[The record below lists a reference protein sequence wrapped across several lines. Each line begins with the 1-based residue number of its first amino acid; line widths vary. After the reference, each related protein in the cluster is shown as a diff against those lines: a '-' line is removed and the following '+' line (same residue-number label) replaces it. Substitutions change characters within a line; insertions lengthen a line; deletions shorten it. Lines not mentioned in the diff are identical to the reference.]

1 MEINST
7 WLIVEGL
14 IVAAYLITPFVAAAA
29 IITKHDETYRTTAV
43 MNSFVR
49 WWTRLF
55 VLAHTVILCAVALL
69 FGAYWLIVHVV
80 VAAIVTLVIITTC
93 KQADSEAEDDETE
106 KVANTYIYGFCYLV
120 IVILVGVLHM
130 TISNIPKENARFT
143 QPVSHYVDA
152 DDHKL
157 EGNTH
162 TYPISSLR
170 ISTDGNTYRWVERK
184 EDGTLRTRK
193 TPKLTTMPSEVI
205 VKDDL
210 PATDTEARVERRYEY
225 LLDPTGIAAGHKEC
239 IFPGS
244 GADVTLYN
252 LCGHNDTVK
261 FVRAETVIH
270 VPQGSGEKMLP
281 VVAE

>member
-1 MEINST
+1 METNST

-14 IVAAYLITPFVAAAA
+14 IVAAYLITPFVVAAT
-29 IITKHDETYRTTAV
+29 IITKHEEVCRTTAV
-43 MNSFVR
+43 MNSFMR

-55 VLAHTVILCAVALL
+55 ILAHTVILCAVALL
-69 FGAYWLIVHVV
+69 FGAYSLIVHIV
-80 VAAIVTLVIITTC
+80 VAAIVTLAVIATSN
-93 KQADSEAEDDETE
+93 SEAEDDETE
-106 KVANTYIYGFCYLV
+106 KATNTYLYGFCYLV

-130 TISNIPKENARFT
+130 TINNIPKENARFT

-157 EGNTH
+157 EGDTH
-162 TYPISSLR
+162 TYPISNLR

-184 EDGTLRTRK
+184 EDGTLHTRK
-193 TPKLTTMPSEVI
+193 TQKLTTMPSEVI

-225 LLDPTGIAAGHKEC
+225 LLDPAGIAAGHKEC
-239 IFPGS
+239 IFSGS
-244 GADVTLYN
+244 AVDVTLYN
-252 LCGHNDTVK
+252 LCGRNDTVK
-261 FVRAETVIH
+261 FVRSETVIH

>member
-14 IVAAYLITPFVAAAA
+14 FVAAYLITPFAVAAT
-29 IITKHDETYRTTAV
+29 IITKHEEVCRTTAV
-43 MNSFVR
+43 TKSFMR

-55 VLAHTVILCAVALL
+55 ILAHTVILCAVALL
-69 FGAYWLIVHVV
+69 FGAYSLIVHVV
-80 VAAIVTLVIITTC
+80 VAAIVTLAIIATSN
-93 KQADSEAEDDETE
+93 SEAEDDETE
-106 KVANTYIYGFCYLV
+106 KATNTYLYGFCYLV

-130 TISNIPKENARFT
+130 TINNIPKENARFT

-157 EGNTH
+157 EGDTH
-162 TYPISSLR
+162 TYPISNLR

-184 EDGTLRTRK
+184 EDGTLHTRK

-225 LLDPTGIAAGHKEC
+225 LLDPAGIAAGHKEC

-244 GADVTLYN
+244 AVDITLYN
-252 LCGHNDTVK
+252 LCGRNDTVK
-261 FVRAETVIH
+261 FVRSKTVIH
-270 VPQGSGEKMLP
+270 IPQDSGEKMLP

>member
-14 IVAAYLITPFVAAAA
+14 IVAAYLITPFVVAAT
-29 IITKHDETYRTTAV
+29 IITKHEETCRATAV
-43 MNSFVR
+43 TNSFMR
-49 WWTRLF
+49 WWARLF
-55 VLAHTVILCAVALL
+55 ILAHTVILCTVALL
-69 FGAYWLIVHVV
+69 FGAYSLIVHIV
-80 VAAIVTLVIITTC
+80 VAAIVTLAIIATSN
-93 KQADSEAEDDETE
+93 SEAEDDETE
-106 KVANTYIYGFCYLV
+106 KATNTYLYGFCYLV

-130 TISNIPKENARFT
+130 TINNIPKENARFT
-143 QPVSHYVDA
+143 QPVSHYADA

-162 TYPISSLR
+162 TYPISNLR

-184 EDGTLRTRK
+184 EDGTLHTRK
-193 TPKLTTMPSEVI
+193 ASKLTTMPSEVI

-225 LLDPTGIAAGHKEC
+225 LLDPAGIAAGHKEC

-244 GADVTLYN
+244 AVDVTLYN
-252 LCGHNDTVK
+252 LCGRNDTVK

>member
-1 MEINST
+1 METNST

-14 IVAAYLITPFVAAAA
+14 IVAAYLITPFVVAAT
-29 IITKHDETYRTTAV
+29 IITKHEEVCRTTAV
-43 MNSFVR
+43 MNSFMR

-55 VLAHTVILCAVALL
+55 ILAHTVILCAVALL
-69 FGAYWLIVHVV
+69 FGAYSLIVHIV
-80 VAAIVTLVIITTC
+80 VAAIVTLAIIATSN
-93 KQADSEAEDDETE
+93 SEAEDDETE
-106 KVANTYIYGFCYLV
+106 KATNTYLYGFCYLV

-130 TISNIPKENARFT
+130 TINNIPKENARFT

-157 EGNTH
+157 EGDTH
-162 TYPISSLR
+162 TYPISNLR
-170 ISTDGNTYRWVERK
+170 ISADGNTYRWVERK
-184 EDGTLRTRK
+184 EDGTLHTRK
-193 TPKLTTMPSEVI
+193 TQKLTTMPSEVI

-225 LLDPTGIAAGHKEC
+225 LLDPAGIAAGHKEC

-244 GADVTLYN
+244 AVDVTLYN
-252 LCGHNDTVK
+252 LCGRNDTVK
-261 FVRAETVIH
+261 FVRSETVIH